1 MVENITV
8 PGGYLYSAF
17 VVQSGSNKGDVLIA
31 DSSASCH
38 MTHDRTRLYALR
50 PPPPGREAI
59 TIEDRRKLKIGCVG
73 TLPFTLPLCIPSVPS
88 PSKEKGGWAG
98 KNATC
103 WSPRLTN
110 LLFTYC
116 VVLLFHTV

>member
-8 PGGYLYSAF
+8 PGGYLHSAF

-73 TLPFTLPLCIPSVPS
+73 NINVIFHGYTDERITLIDVSYVP
-88 PSKEKGGWAG
+88 GL
-98 KNATC
+98 
-103 WSPRLTN
+103 RFN
-110 LLFTYC
+110 LY
-116 VVLLFHTV
+116 